1 MDKMD
6 KKNKIDKTDRKSIRF
21 KFILSLGSILL
32 ALSLLIGG
40 AVAYFTV
47 TYTSSVNKISTSAA
61 NVSVKLGNSY
71 TGTYNDDLNN
81 TALFD
86 NIVLA
91 PGQKSAVKFIKIRND
106 SGSTVEVN
114 NAKLINVTT
123 STNNWKAYIKLVN
136 KDDFNDFAIK
146 DFSNS
151 DLKSLENGSELTLV
165 SNGTSISTNDELII
179 AMAIMLD
186 SGSDE
191 ANDSVSFKVQA
202 TIDQAN
208 S

>member
-1 MDKMD
+1 MN
-6 KKNKIDKTDRKSIRF
+6 NKTFAIRALIVVIAVLVFISFSIG
-21 KFILSLGSILL
+21 I
-32 ALSLLIGG
+32 
-40 AVAYFTV
+40 AVALFKINIE
-47 TYTSSVNKISTSAA
+47 SGVNKISTSAA

-71 TGTYNDDLNN
+71 KGTYNDDLNN

-86 NIVLA
+86 DIVLA

-123 STNNWKAYIKLVN
+123 STEYWKAYIKLVN
-136 KDDFNDFAIK
+136 KDDFNDFDI
-146 DFSNS
+146 DSFSNS

-165 SNGTSISTNDELII
+165 SNGTSVSTNDELII

-186 SGSDE
+186 GGSDE

-208 S
+208 

>member
-1 MDKMD
+1 MN
-6 KKNKIDKTDRKSIRF
+6 NKTFAIRALIVVIAVLVFISFSIG
-21 KFILSLGSILL
+21 I
-32 ALSLLIGG
+32 
-40 AVAYFTV
+40 AVALFQINIK
-47 TYTSSVNKISTSAA
+47 SGVNTIRTSAA

-86 NIVLA
+86 DIVLA

-106 SGSTVEVN
+106 SGSTVQVN

-123 STNNWKAYIKLVN
+123 STDNWKAYIKLVN
-136 KDDFNDFAIK
+136 KDDFNNFTIN
-146 DFSNS
+146 DFSSS

-165 SNGTSISTNDELII
+165 SNGTSVSTNDELII

-186 SGSDE
+186 SGSSE

-208 S
+208 